1 MALGTWHVALGTWH
15 LALGTWHLC
24 LGTRHLEH
32 VTFPRMFVGSGHS
45 RESIPAV
52 NLVVDGC
59 VSNHR
64 RPL

>member
-1 MALGTWHVALGTWH
+1 MALGTWHL
-15 LALGTWHLC
+15 
-24 LGTRHLEH
+24 LER
-32 VTFPRMFVGSGHS
+32 VGFSRMFVGSGHS
-45 RESIPAV
+45 RDTIPAV